1 MTKNRR
7 MKQNPQKGK
16 RMAVNVREI
25 AKKANVSAATVSRVL
40 HQSEQVKPE
49 TRKKVEEAMRQL
61 QVTAGEL
68 VRSARMDTRIVGTF
82 LGEDALAA
90 VGALA
95 YIVWSIA
102 AIFRAKGHRK
112 DRAYSAA
119 LGAADICLTVYVLF
133 CLMWGVNYWTDSFQ
147 DRAGITAQPV
157 TETELEAVTRY
168 FAEQLT
174 AAADSVPRDENG
186 LYAVPKVQIL
196 EESTAVYGGVTEL
209 YPFLRFRDTGVK
221 AVLCSRLMSI
231 MGFTGVYFS
240 CIGESN
246 VNVDSPACLLPS
258 TIAHELAHQRG
269 IAWEQE
275 CNFLGVLASVTS
287 GLPDYAYS
295 GWLLGFIHLGN
306 ALYDT
311 DPAAYWAIRDTL
323 PETVETDLR
332 DNNAYWDQFR
342 DNIVEKVSDTVY
354 DAALKSYGDANGMR
368 SYSMVV
374 ELLVA
379 YYRNIV

>member
-1 MTKNRR
+1 
-7 MKQNPQKGK
+7 
-16 RMAVNVREI
+16 
-25 AKKANVSAATVSRVL
+25 
-40 HQSEQVKPE
+40 
-49 TRKKVEEAMRQL
+49 
-61 QVTAGEL
+61 
-68 VRSARMDTRIVGTF
+68 
-82 LGEDALAA
+82 
-90 VGALA
+90 
-95 YIVWSIA
+95 
-102 AIFRAKGHRK
+102 
-112 DRAYSAA
+112 
-119 LGAADICLTVYVLF
+119 
-133 CLMWGVNYWTDSFQ
+133 MWGVNYWTDSFQ

-209 YPFLRFRDTGVK
+209 YPFLAFDDTGVK
-221 AVLCSRLMSI
+221 GMYFSRLMSI
-231 MGFTGVYFS
+231 IDFTGFY
-240 CIGESN
+240 CPYTGEAN

-258 TIAHELAHQRG
+258 TAAHEMAHQRG
-269 IAWEQE
+269 IASEQE
-275 CNFLGVLASVTS
+275 CNFLAILASTTS
-287 GLPDYAYS
+287 GNPAYVYS
-295 GWLLGFIHLGN
+295 GYLMGFIHLGN
-306 ALYDT
+306 ALYRV
-311 DPAAYWAIRDTL
+311 DPETYWTIRDQL
-323 PETVETDLR
+323 PETVEADLAY
-332 DNNAYWDQFR
+332 NNAYWDQFR